1 MATDSAETPVTVR
14 SMLPTLGA
22 STIGTAIEWYD
33 FFLYGFLAAT
43 VFPKIFFPTLSP
55 INGIFAAFST
65 YFVGFLARPI
75 GGAFFGWFGDRV
87 GRKSTLIAT
96 LLLMGI
102 ATALIGVLPGYAQ
115 IGLAGAFLLTLL
127 RFLQGAGVGGEWG
140 GSVLLSQE
148 YGDDR
153 RRGFWASWPQAGV
166 PVGLALAALALLA
179 FRALFPGAAF
189 LGWGWRIPLLLSLL
203 LLLVGLYIRLR
214 ILETPAF
221 RKVKEEGRIAQAPF
235 ADVWVHHWGEIVL
248 SALLRSAEQAP
259 FYIFTTFILAYGVE
273 ALGLPLNLLYVAL
286 IITAACSLVTLPT
299 WGALSDRV
307 GRKRWYM
314 IGCVL
319 MAVFAYPYFL
329 LLQTKNPVIV
339 VIAVVL
345 SVSLFHDWLYGPQ
358 AALIAERFGTKLR
371 YSGASLGYQL
381 ASITAGGPAPLIA
394 TYLLVH
400 SKTIGGGFAADAPYI
415 LIAFYII
422 FMAVVSFISTA
433 LLRDYTG
440 KAAAADVGEPAIEV
454 FGALPEE

>member
-214 ILETPAF
+214 ILEMTAF
-221 RKVKEEGRIAQAPF
+221 
-235 ADVWVHHWGEIVL
+235 
-248 SALLRSAEQAP
+248 
-259 FYIFTTFILAYGVE
+259 
-273 ALGLPLNLLYVAL
+273 
-286 IITAACSLVTLPT
+286 
-299 WGALSDRV
+299 
-307 GRKRWYM
+307 M
-314 IGCVL
+314 
-319 MAVFAYPYFL
+319 
-329 LLQTKNPVIV
+329 
-339 VIAVVL
+339 
-345 SVSLFHDWLYGPQ
+345 
-358 AALIAERFGTKLR
+358 
-371 YSGASLGYQL
+371 
-381 ASITAGGPAPLIA
+381 
-394 TYLLVH
+394 
-400 SKTIGGGFAADAPYI
+400 
-415 LIAFYII
+415 
-422 FMAVVSFISTA
+422 
-433 LLRDYTG
+433 
-440 KAAAADVGEPAIEV
+440 
-454 FGALPEE
+454 

>member
-1 MATDSAETPVTVR
+1 MATTSERGSVSVR
-14 SMLPTLGA
+14 SMLPVLSA

-43 VFPKIFFPTLSP
+43 VFPKLFFPELNPVAGTIASFTT
-55 INGIFAAFST
+55 N
-65 YFVGFLARPI
+65 FVGFLARPL

-102 ATALIGVLPGYAQ
+102 ATALMGLLPGYAQ
-115 IGLAGAFLLTLL
+115 IGLAAPLLLSIL

-140 GSVLLSQE
+140 GSVLLSME

-153 RRGFWASWPQAGV
+153 RRGFWTSWPQTGV
-166 PVGLALAALALLA
+166 PVGLALAALAVLA
-179 FRALFPGAAF
+179 FQALFPGAAF
-189 LGWGWRIPLLLSLL
+189 LSIGWRIPFLLSVL

-221 RKVKEEGRIAQAPF
+221 TRLKQEGRLSHVPVLEVF
-235 ADVWVHHWGEIVL
+235 RHYWREIIL

-259 FYIFTTFILAYGVE
+259 FYIFTTFLLAYGVKT
-273 ALGLPLNLLYVAL
+273 LNLSTGLLYTGLV
-286 IITAACSLVTLPT
+286 ITAIISFVMMPT
-299 WGALSDRV
+299 YSAISDRV

-319 MAVFAYPYFL
+319 MAAFAFPYFI
-329 LLQTKNPVIV
+329 LLQTKITVIV
-339 VIAVVL
+339 VIAMVL

-358 AALIAERFGTKLR
+358 AALISERFGTSLR

-381 ASITAGGPAPLIA
+381 ASITAGGPAPIIA
-394 TYLLVH
+394 TYLVAN
-400 SKTIGGGFAADAPYI
+400 SKGIIGPTAPSYT
-415 LIAFYII
+415 LIAVFII

-433 LLRDYTG
+433 FLREYAG
-440 KAAAADVGEPAIEV
+440 KAAAEDVSEAVAVSGD
-454 FGALPEE
+454 

>member
-1 MATDSAETPVTVR
+1 MATDSARGPVTVR
-14 SMLPTLGA
+14 SMLPILGA
-22 STIGTAIEWYD
+22 STVGTAIEWYD

-55 INGIFAAFST
+55 INGILAAFTT

-102 ATALIGVLPGYAQ
+102 ATALIGLLPGYAQ
-115 IGLAGAFLLTLL
+115 IGLAAPLLLTML

-153 RRGFWASWPQAGV
+153 RRGFWASWPQTGV
-166 PVGLALAALALLA
+166 PVGLALAALALLG

-189 LGWGWRIPLLLSLL
+189 DSIGWRIPLLLSLV

-214 ILETPAF
+214 ILETPSFA
-221 RKVKEEGRIAQAPF
+221 KLKQENRIARDPLL
-235 ADVWVHHWGEIVL
+235 DVIRYNWREIIL

-259 FYIFTTFILAYGVE
+259 FYIFTTFILAYGVKT
-273 ALGLPLNLLYVAL
+273 LGLPLNLLYVGL
-286 IITAACSLVTLPT
+286 IVTAVVSLVTMPT
-299 WGALSDRV
+299 FGALSDRV

-314 IGCVL
+314 IGTVL
-319 MAVFAYPYFL
+319 MAIFAYPYFL

-339 VIAVVL
+339 VIAIVL
-345 SVSLFHDWLYGPQ
+345 SVSVCHDWMYGPQ

-381 ASITAGGPAPLIA
+381 ASITAGGPAPIIA
-394 TYLLVH
+394 TILVAN
-400 SKTIGGGFAADAPYI
+400 SKAILGPGVPTYT

-440 KAAAADVGEPAIEV
+440 KAAAADVGEPALAV
-454 FGALPEE
+454 SGN

>member
-1 MATDSAETPVTVR
+1 MATDSARAPVTVR
-14 SMLPTLGA
+14 SMLPILGA
-22 STIGTAIEWYD
+22 STVGTAIEWYD

-102 ATALIGVLPGYAQ
+102 ATALIGLLPGYAQ
-115 IGLAGAFLLTLL
+115 IGLVAALLLTIL

-153 RRGFWASWPQAGV
+153 RRGFWASWPQTGV

-189 LGWGWRIPLLLSLL
+189 LGWGWRIPLLLSLV

-221 RKVKEEGRIAQAPF
+221 TKVKEEGRIARAPLG
-235 ADVWVHHWGEIVL
+235 DVIRYNWREIIL

-259 FYIFTTFILAYGVE
+259 FYIFTTFLLAYGVE
-273 ALGLPLNLLYVAL
+273 ALGLPLNLLYIGL
-286 IITAACSLVTLPT
+286 IITALVSLVTLPT
-299 WGALSDRV
+299 FGAISDRV
-307 GRKRWYM
+307 GRKRWYL
-314 IGCVL
+314 IGTVL

-339 VIAVVL
+339 VIAIVL
-345 SVSLFHDWLYGPQ
+345 SVSVCHDWLYGPQ
-358 AALIAERFGTKLR
+358 AALIAERYGTRLR
-371 YSGASLGYQL
+371 YSGASIGYQL

-400 SKTIGGGFAADAPYI
+400 SKAFIGVGAPSYT
-415 LIAFYII
+415 LIALYII
-422 FMAVVSFISTA
+422 FMAVVSFVSTA
-433 LLRDYTG
+433 FLRDYTG
-440 KAAAADVGEPAIEV
+440 KAAAADVGEPAFAV
-454 FGALPEE
+454 YGAMPEE

>member
-1 MATDSAETPVTVR
+1 MATDSARAPVTVR
-14 SMLPTLGA
+14 SMLPILGA
-22 STIGTAIEWYD
+22 STVGTAIEWYD

-55 INGIFAAFST
+55 VNGILAAFTT

-102 ATALIGVLPGYAQ
+102 ATALIGLLPGYVQ
-115 IGLAGAFLLTLL
+115 IGLAAPILLATL

-189 LGWGWRIPLLLSLL
+189 LGWGWRIPLLLSLV

-221 RKVKEEGRIAQAPF
+221 TKVKEEGRIARAPLG
-235 ADVWVHHWGEIVL
+235 DVIRYNWREIIL

-259 FYIFTTFILAYGVE
+259 FYIFTTFLLAYGVE
-273 ALGLPLNLLYVAL
+273 ALGLPLNLLYIGL
-286 IITAACSLVTLPT
+286 IITALVSLVTLPT
-299 WGALSDRV
+299 FGAISDRV
-307 GRKRWYM
+307 GRKRWYL
-314 IGCVL
+314 IGTVL

-339 VIAVVL
+339 VIAIVL
-345 SVSLFHDWLYGPQ
+345 SVSVCHDWLYGPQ

-381 ASITAGGPAPLIA
+381 ASVTAGGPAPLIA

-400 SKTIGGGFAADAPYI
+400 SKAFIGVGAPGYT
-415 LIAFYII
+415 LIAYYII
-422 FMAVVSFISTA
+422 FMAVVSFVSTA

-440 KAAAADVGEPAIEV
+440 KAAAADVGEPAIAV
-454 FGALPEE
+454 FGAMPEE